1 MAYEFLGLSQQSDRS
16 LYADLDSGL
25 GRNPSAL
32 PTHLSRVLYIPEHST
47 LNLSLYDAR
56 ESFQQ
61 AVYVSPFG
69 SEHLVGRPL
78 IGSRFF
84 KTRVNTMDREKIMQ
98 SGAPHY
104 VVELDSE
111 CDRIE
116 GGVDISATMRAHAS
130 VSDAVDSTT
139 KINIQV
145 PMSTDGFSLTLE
157 HSKQIY
163 DQIQHIAISA
173 TYPLQS
179 VHSKAGI
186 IRFPFFAFSLDE
198 NSMSYE
204 WQIHPLDHGM
214 LRYTLFRLPSH
225 SPASGGNV
233 APPPREYPDAETI
246 AIYHHLGHENSLFR
260 PTSEGVLLLPGPE
273 MSALLEMV
281 TVASLLVLLWRIRS
295 TAREG
300 LGKEPQPKKR
310 SLAEKL
316 FGARKS

>member
-1 MAYEFLGLSQQSDRS
+1 MAYEFLGLSQQRDRS

-32 PTHLSRVLYIPEHST
+32 PTHLSRVLYVPEHST
-47 LNLSLYDAR
+47 LNLSLYDAQ
-56 ESFQQ
+56 ETFQQ

-69 SEHLVGRPL
+69 SEHLVGKPL
-78 IGSRFF
+78 IGSRLF
-84 KTRVNTMDREKIMQ
+84 KTRVNTMDREKVMQ
-98 SGAPHY
+98 SGAPRY
-104 VVELDSE
+104 VVELDG
-111 CDRIE
+111 DRIKD
-116 GGVDISATMRAHAS
+116 GVNIFATMRAHAS
-130 VSDAVDSTT
+130 VSDGVDSTT
-139 KINIQV
+139 KINIKV
-145 PMSTDGFSLTLE
+145 PMSTDGFSLIIKN
-157 HSKQIY
+157 SKETE
-163 DQIQHIAISA
+163 DQTQHIAISA

-198 NSMSYE
+198 KSICYE

-214 LRYTLFRLPSH
+214 LRYTLFQLPSH
-225 SPASGGNV
+225 PPASGGNV
-233 APPPREYPDAETI
+233 APPREYPDAETI

-273 MSALLEMV
+273 MPALLEMV
-281 TVASLLVLLWRIRS
+281 TVASLLVLLWKIRD

-300 LGKEPQPKKR
+300 PEKEPRPKKR

-316 FGARKS
+316 FGAKES

>member
-47 LNLSLYDAR
+47 LNLSLYDAQ
-56 ESFQQ
+56 EPFQQ

-84 KTRVNTMDREKIMQ
+84 KTRVNTMDREKVMQ
-98 SGAPHY
+98 SGAPRY
-104 VVELDSE
+104 VVELDG
-111 CDRIE
+111 DRIDD
-116 GGVDISATMRAHAS
+116 GVDISATMRANAS
-130 VSDAVDSTT
+130 VSDAMDSTA

-145 PMSTDGFSLTLE
+145 PMSTDGFSLKFET
-157 HSKQIY
+157 SKQTEN
-163 DQIQHIAISA
+163 QTQHIAISA

-186 IRFPFFAFSLDE
+186 IRFPFFAFSLDDE
-198 NSMSYE
+198 KSTGYE

-214 LRYTLFRLPSH
+214 LRYTLFQLPSH

-233 APPPREYPDAETI
+233 APPRECPDAETI

-273 MSALLEMV
+273 MPALLEMV
-281 TVASLLVLLWRIRS
+281 TVASLLVLLWKIRG
-295 TAREG
+295 TARQG

-316 FGARKS
+316 FGGRKS

>member
-56 ESFQQ
+56 EPFQQ

-84 KTRVNTMDREKIMQ
+84 KTRVNTMDREKVMQ
-98 SGAPHY
+98 SGAPLY
-104 VVELDSE
+104 VVELDG
-111 CDRIE
+111 DRIDDE
-116 GGVDISATMRAHAS
+116 VDISVTMRANAS
-130 VSDAVDSTT
+130 VSDAVDSTA

-145 PMSTDGFSLTLE
+145 PMSTDDFSLTFE
-157 HSKQIY
+157 TSKQTEN
-163 DQIQHIAISA
+163 QTQHIAVSA

-186 IRFPFFAFSLDE
+186 IRFPFFAFSLDDE
-198 NSMSYE
+198 KSTGYE

-214 LRYTLFRLPSH
+214 LRYTLFQLPSH
-225 SPASGGNV
+225 SPTSGGNV
-233 APPPREYPDAETI
+233 APPRECPDAETI

-273 MSALLEMV
+273 MPALLEMV
-281 TVASLLVLLWRIRS
+281 TVASLLVLLWKIRG
-295 TAREG
+295 TARQG
-300 LGKEPQPKKR
+300 LGKEPQSKKR

-316 FGARKS
+316 FGGRKS

>member
-1 MAYEFLGLSQQSDRS
+1 MAYEFLGLLQQRDRS

-32 PTHLSRVLYIPEHST
+32 PTHLSRVLYVPEHST
-47 LNLSLYDAR
+47 LNLSLYDAQ
-56 ESFQQ
+56 EPYTQ

-69 SEHLVGRPL
+69 SEHLVGKPL
-78 IGSRFF
+78 IGSRLF
-84 KTRVNTMDREKIMQ
+84 KTRVNTMDREKVMQ
-98 SGAPHY
+98 SGAPRY
-104 VVELDSE
+104 VVDLEG
-111 CDRIE
+111 DRIKD
-116 GGVDISATMRAHAS
+116 GVDICATMRAHAS
-130 VSDAVDSTT
+130 VSDGVDSAT
-139 KINIQV
+139 KINIKV
-145 PMSTDGFSLTLE
+145 PMSTDGFSLTIE
-157 HSKQIY
+157 NSKETENQTR
-163 DQIQHIAISA
+163 HIAISA

-198 NSMSYE
+198 KSICYE

-214 LRYTLFRLPSH
+214 LRYTLFQLPSH
-225 SPASGGNV
+225 YHASGGNV
-233 APPPREYPDAETI
+233 APPREYPDAETI

-273 MSALLEMV
+273 MPALLEMV
-281 TVASLLVLLWRIRS
+281 TVASLLVLLWKIRD

-300 LGKEPQPKKR
+300 LEKEPRPKKR

-316 FGARKS
+316 FGAKES

>member
-56 ESFQQ
+56 EPFQQ

-84 KTRVNTMDREKIMQ
+84 KTRVNTMDREKVMQ
-98 SGAPHY
+98 SGAPLY
-104 VVELDSE
+104 VVELDG
-111 CDRIE
+111 DRIDDE
-116 GGVDISATMRAHAS
+116 VDISVTMRANAS
-130 VSDAVDSTT
+130 VSDAVDSTA

-145 PMSTDGFSLTLE
+145 PMSTDGFSLTFE
-157 HSKQIY
+157 NSKETKNQT
-163 DQIQHIAISA
+163 QHIAISA

-186 IRFPFFAFSLDE
+186 IRFPFFAFSLDDE
-198 NSMSYE
+198 KSTGYE

-214 LRYTLFRLPSH
+214 LRYTLFQLPSH

-233 APPPREYPDAETI
+233 APPRECPDAETI

-273 MSALLEMV
+273 MPALLEMV
-281 TVASLLVLLWRIRS
+281 TVASLLVLLWKIRG
-295 TAREG
+295 TARQG

>member
-32 PTHLSRVLYIPEHST
+32 PTQLSRVLYIPEHSS

-56 ESFQQ
+56 EPFQQ
-61 AVYVSPFG
+61 AVYASPFG

-84 KTRVNTMDREKIMQ
+84 KTRVNTMDREKVMQ
-98 SGAPHY
+98 SGAPCY
-104 VVELDSE
+104 VVKLDSE

-116 GGVDISATMRAHAS
+116 DGVDISATMRAHAS

-139 KINIQV
+139 KINIKV
-145 PMSTDGFSLTLE
+145 PMSTDGFSLTFE
-157 HSKQIY
+157 NSKQTEH
-163 DQIQHIAISA
+163 QIQHIAISA

-186 IRFPFFAFSLDE
+186 LRFPFFAFSLDE
-198 NSMSYE
+198 NSIGYE

-214 LRYTLFRLPSH
+214 LRYTLFQLPSH

-233 APPPREYPDAETI
+233 APPREYPDAETI

-273 MSALLEMV
+273 MSPLLEMV

-310 SLAEKL
+310 SLAERL
-316 FGARKS
+316 FGARKH